1 MPAFIKSV
9 TRVKWSHLLF
19 ILMIAA
25 IVGGTEGCKS
35 SGKLSKKEKK
45 AQIENAKKQL
55 QSIID
60 GSTTLSLDEQMQLI
74 GNIESK
80 NYGDPQ
86 LNQMIADAKKIVKQK
101 IKERDNLYAQK
112 MDQIKAQL
120 MDMLV
125 NKENLSAD
133 ELEQKL
139 NLIKSQIGQPVPPEL
154 ADLVARVEK
163 KIADMRSGGAALPIK
178 TQLENSFQTI
188 ASSAKSGNLAQADNT
203 IKNTLQYFSSP
214 DAVVL
219 IIISREGNMVDYD
232 KPTTIQRYLN
242 YLKDQKVSRNAIDA
256 IQMDAN
262 GKIKSL
268 DLIKK

>member
-1 MPAFIKSV
+1 MRKINTMSWNHFLV
-9 TRVKWSHLLF
+9 
-19 ILMIAA
+19 ILMIA
-25 IVGGTEGCKS
+25 IVVAGSEGCKP

-55 QSIID
+55 QSILD
-60 GSTTLSLDEQMQLI
+60 GSTTLSLDEQSELI

-86 LNQMIADAKKIVKQK
+86 LNQMIVDAKKKVKQL

-112 MDQIKAQL
+112 MDQIKAEL
-120 MDMLV
+120 MDLLV
-125 NKENLSAD
+125 NKDNLSAD

-139 NLIKSQIGQPVPPEL
+139 YQIKAQMGQPTPEVSE
-154 ADLVARVEK
+154 LVQRVEK
-163 KIADMRSGGAALPIK
+163 KIKDMRSGAVALPIK

-188 ASSAKSGNLAQADNT
+188 ASSAKTGNLTQADNT

-219 IIISREGNMVDYD
+219 IIISREGSMVDYD
-232 KPTTIQRYLN
+232 KPTTIQLYLQ

>member
-1 MPAFIKSV
+1 MSEIIRKINTMSWNHFLV
-9 TRVKWSHLLF
+9 
-19 ILMIAA
+19 ILVIAA
-25 IVGGTEGCKS
+25 LVAGSEGCKP

-45 AQIENAKKQL
+45 AQIANAKQQL

-60 GSTTLSLDEQMQLI
+60 GTTTLSLDEQSQLV

-80 NYGDPQ
+80 NYGDSQ
-86 LNQMIADAKKIVKQK
+86 LNQMITDAKKKVKQQ
-101 IKERDNLYAQK
+101 IKERDNQYAQK
-112 MDQIKAQL
+112 MDQIKTEL
-120 MDMLV
+120 MDLLV

-139 NLIKSQIGQPVPPEL
+139 YQIKSQMGQPTPEIS
-154 ADLVARVEK
+154 DLIQRVEK
-163 KIADMRSGGAALPIK
+163 KIRDMRSGTAALPIK

-188 ASSAKSGNLAQADNT
+188 AGYAKAGNLTQADNT

-214 DAVVL
+214 DATVL

-232 KPTTIQRYLN
+232 KPTTIQLYLQ

>member
-1 MPAFIKSV
+1 MSEIMKKIKTTSWNHFLV
-9 TRVKWSHLLF
+9 
-19 ILMIAA
+19 ILVIAA
-25 IVGGTEGCKS
+25 VVAGSEGCKP

-60 GSTTLSLDEQMQLI
+60 GTTTLSLDEQSQVI

-80 NYGDPQ
+80 HYGDPQ
-86 LNQMIADAKKIVKQK
+86 LNQMIADAKKKVKQL
-101 IKERDNLYAQK
+101 IKDRDNQYAQK
-112 MDQIKAQL
+112 MDQIKAAL
-120 MDMLV
+120 MDLLV
-125 NKENLSAD
+125 NKDNLSAD
-133 ELEQKL
+133 EIEQKL
-139 NLIKSQIGQPVPPEL
+139 YQIKAQVGQPTPEISDLIK
-154 ADLVARVEK
+154 RVEQ
-163 KIADMRSGGAALPIK
+163 KIKDMRSGGTALPMK
-178 TQLENSFQTI
+178 TQLENAFQTI
-188 ASSAKSGNLAQADNT
+188 AGSAKAGNLTQADNA

-214 DAVVL
+214 AAVVL

-232 KPTTIQRYLN
+232 KPTTIQLYLQ
-242 YLKDQKVSRNAIDA
+242 YLKDQKISRNAVDA

>member
-1 MPAFIKSV
+1 MSEIMRKIKTMSWNHFLV
-9 TRVKWSHLLF
+9 

-25 IVGGTEGCKS
+25 VVAGSEGCKS

-55 QSIID
+55 QSILD
-60 GSTTLSLDEQMQLI
+60 GSTTLTLDEQSELI

-86 LNQMIADAKKIVKQK
+86 LNQMIVDAKKKVKQL
-101 IKERDNLYAQK
+101 IKERDNRYAQK
-112 MDQIKAQL
+112 MDQIKAEL
-120 MDMLV
+120 LDLLV

-133 ELEQKL
+133 ELEQRL
-139 NLIKSQIGQPVPPEL
+139 NQIKSGMGQPTPEVSEL
-154 ADLVARVEK
+154 IQRVEK
-163 KIADMRSGGAALPIK
+163 KIRDMRSGIEILPMK
-178 TQLENSFQTI
+178 TQLENAFQTI
-188 ASSAKSGNLAQADNT
+188 ASSAKAGNLTQADNT

-214 DAVVL
+214 DADVL

-232 KPTTIQRYLN
+232 KPTTIQLYLQ
-242 YLKDQKVSRNAIDA
+242 YLKDQKVSRNAVDA
-256 IQMDAN
+256 FQMDSN